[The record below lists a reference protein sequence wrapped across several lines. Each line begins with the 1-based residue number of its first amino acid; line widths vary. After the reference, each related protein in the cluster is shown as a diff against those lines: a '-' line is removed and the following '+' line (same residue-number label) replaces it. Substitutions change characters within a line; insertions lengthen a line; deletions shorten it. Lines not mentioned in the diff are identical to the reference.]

1 MIDRQGRFINL
12 LGAGRMIPTVAVYV
26 PRTDRLYFGS
36 EAVGL
41 REPGME
47 AGKFFKVEIKRNP
60 GYHLGPF
67 NLTEII
73 TQLLK
78 WLYQQYVAKKAEP
91 VQTVN
96 IGIPNYF
103 GLKARQV
110 VLAAAHTVFSGVPIR
125 LVPEPLAALVGLL
138 REWVVGDQASL
149 MGNLM
154 VVDIGGGT
162 ADVSFVHLS
171 RSEGTRAILE
181 AHLQSGSD
189 VFSGAEVDKA
199 VLRQVLIPRFE
210 LETGQ
215 RIASHLKK
223 EKGIQG
229 GEGYRYARM
238 LSRAEEIKI
247 GLAEKDE
254 IRVDIPDFYR
264 GRSLNTVLMQED
276 MRPALDSTLRTL
288 RQFIK
293 SEVRDRARQ
302 AGLYNRGCWQFDQVV
317 LMGGASRL
325 PGVREVLAELGV
337 KILQPREPEFYV
349 VRGLSALVGSSDGP
363 GGLEMRVIFPFR
375 FYIEKRKTGKFDSR
389 VLEAISFDTA
399 NLELDPDGI
408 YRLFSVPF
416 DSAYNLGRED
426 ERFEIRVY
434 QGEEGGEEAVD
445 RIRID
450 NESLVLDFSA
460 RREDI
465 EGEMVDIYLDLGA
478 SCLRTSREKEAEQ
491 PGKVER
497 DGKRLW
503 QEALGRQESTTAA
516 ARYLQGQGA
525 HPALNNFAERL
536 QVLKEGSPYQNY
548 DDFMVAKLLA
558 FFEVLTHEKK

>member
-1 MIDRQGRFINL
+1 MHLGIDLGTSSIKIGIIDWQGRFINL
-12 LGAGRMIPTVAVYV
+12 LGAGKMIPTVAVYV
-26 PRTDRLYFGS
+26 PRTDRLYFGPEAMSLHES
-36 EAVGL
+36 E
-41 REPGME
+41 ME

-60 GYHLGPF
+60 GYRLGPY

-78 WLYQQYVAKKAEP
+78 WLYQQYVAKKADP

-110 VLAAAHTVFSGVPIR
+110 VLAAAHTVFPGVTIR

-138 REWVVGDQASL
+138 REWVAGDQAPL
-149 MGNLM
+149 TGNLM

-171 RSEGTRAILE
+171 RSEGTRAVLE

-199 VLRQVLIPRFE
+199 ILRQVLIPRFE
-210 LETGQ
+210 LATGQ

-229 GEGYRYARM
+229 EEGYRYARM

-247 GLAEKDE
+247 ALAEKDE
-254 IRVDIPDFYR
+254 IQVDIPDFYR
-264 GRSLNTVLMQED
+264 GRSLTAVLTQED
-276 MRPALDSTLRTL
+276 LRPALDSTLRTL
-288 RQFIK
+288 RQFIE
-293 SEVRDRARQ
+293 SEVKDRARQ
-302 AGLYNRGCWQFDQVV
+302 AGLYHRGRWQFDRVV

-337 KILQPREPEFYV
+337 EILQPREPEFYV

-375 FYIEKRKTGKFDSR
+375 FYIEKRETGKSDSR
-389 VLEAISFDTA
+389 TLEAIPFDTV
-399 NLELDPDGI
+399 NLEL
-408 YRLFSVPF
+408 
-416 DSAYNLGRED
+416 
-426 ERFEIRVY
+426 IRMEYTV
-434 QGEEGGEEAVD
+434 
-445 RIRID
+445 
-450 NESLVLDFSA
+450 
-460 RREDI
+460 
-465 EGEMVDIYLDLGA
+465 
-478 SCLRTSREKEAEQ
+478 CLRFLLILLTTW
-491 PGKVER
+491 G
-497 DGKRLW
+497 
-503 QEALGRQESTTAA
+503 GRM
-516 ARYLQGQGA
+516 
-525 HPALNNFAERL
+525 N
-536 QVLKEGSPYQNY
+536 GSKSG
-548 DDFMVAKLLA
+548 FIRRRRWRRSG
-558 FFEVLTHEKK
+558 